1 MIGVPKEFANLSDG
15 IGLTL
20 KTPEHKF
27 VKILIH
33 TQQHF
38 MISEYA
44 WQFC

>member
-1 MIGVPKEFANLSDG
+1 MIRVSKEFANLSDG
-15 IGLTL
+15 ISLTF
-20 KTPEHKF
+20 KTPQNKF

-33 TQQHF
+33 TQHF